1 MAALSSSAYDF
12 EKDGFYYNITSVA
25 DLTVQLT
32 TSGEESE
39 YGNTVAT
46 YSGDIVVPKTVEYS
60 GKTFTVTS
68 INPYAFINCFLS
80 SLTIPET
87 IVEVDGDGEN
97 MGLAG
102 IFKKLIIEDSD
113 TPIKCFRALVNGD
126 VTESVY
132 LGRNIEGWQDGNI
145 VYEHSRGG
153 SYKQI
158 TFGEKVTYLNDV
170 CPDCDNLTTVVL
182 PKNIKILNRTF
193 TGCDNLVSVVG
204 EGVEVA
210 DRAFC
215 GCVKL
220 ANVNLPSVR
229 VIDDAFNG
237 CSFSSFEVPQGVVS
251 MVGSFQDCANL
262 ESIRIPA
269 TVVNINDSYGYYPAF
284 GGCNALKTII
294 VGNPTPIELN
304 EDNFES
310 LVYLN
315 ATLKVPVGAAETYR
329 KANVWKN
336 FFNIEEDASI
346 TDDIFVLV
354 QSDSYGGTIEIN
366 ASETLPSYEADHGD
380 TYRFVKKGES
390 VVITAQPNENY
401 KLSSLKINGIDVTD
415 DVVANVYHTTI
426 TGNMN
431 VSASF
436 KYDYTP
442 QPNPEPIFLTIKQ
455 ADNGS
460 VRQRINKQDSFTFFI
475 EPAEGWQLHTVT
487 FDGLD
492 ITSEVEAD
500 GRLYINGITDNAVL
514 SIVFE
519 RGNSAVNDVQSSRA
533 KVYASEGTIIV
544 ANAEKAET
552 IQVYNEAGMN
562 VATRQAV
569 RSTEHINVE
578 KGHVYIVKLKG
589 KTVKLSI

>member
-1 MAALSSSAYDF
+1 MALCLVAALSSSAYDF

-32 TSGEESE
+32 TSGEERE

-68 INPYAFINCFLS
+68 INSYAFIKCSLP

-87 IVEVDGDGEN
+87 VTDVDSNGYS

-102 IFKKLIIEDSD
+102 TFNKLIIEDSD
-113 TPIKCFRALVNGD
+113 TPIKCFRALVGDD

-132 LGRNIEGWQDGNI
+132 LGRNIEGKQMANI
-145 VYEHSRGG
+145 VYGGG
-153 SYKQI
+153 SFKEI
-158 TFGEKVTYLNDV
+158 AFGEKVTYLNDV
-170 CPDCDNLTTVVL
+170 CEDCINLTSVVL
-182 PKNIKILNRTF
+182 PKNIKTLSSTF
-193 TGCDNLVSVVG
+193 YGCDNLVSVTG

-210 DRAFC
+210 EEAFARC
-215 GCVKL
+215 AKL
-220 ANVNLPSVR
+220 TSVRLPSVR
-229 VIDDAFNG
+229 VIDRAFVG

-251 MVGSFQDCANL
+251 MKGAFENCSNL
-262 ESIRIPA
+262 ESIKIPA
-269 TVVNINDSYGYYPAF
+269 TVVNIDDNHPTF

-294 VGNPTPIELN
+294 VGNSMPIEL
-304 EDNFES
+304 EESNFEA
-310 LVYLN
+310 LVYLK

-329 KANVWKN
+329 NADVWKN

-346 TDDIFVLV
+346 TDDIFTLT
-354 QSDSYGGTIEIN
+354 QSIRYSHGGTIEIN
-366 ASETLPSYEADHGD
+366 ANEALPSYEAGYNG

-390 VVITAQPNENY
+390 VVITAKPNENY
-401 KLSSLKINGIDVTD
+401 KLASLKINGTDVIDA
-415 DVVANVYHTTI
+415 VVDNVYHTTM
-426 TGNMN
+426 TGGMN
-431 VSASF
+431 VSVSF
-436 KYDYTP
+436 EYDYTP
-442 QPNPEPIFLTIKQ
+442 QPDPDPIFLTIKQ

-460 VRQRINKQDSFTFFI
+460 VRQRISKWDSFTFYI

-487 FDGLD
+487 FDGRD
-492 ITSEVEAD
+492 ITSEVETD
-500 GRLYINGITDNAVL
+500 GRLYIDDIADNAVL
-514 SIVFE
+514 SVVFE
-519 RGNSAVNDVQSSRA
+519 QGNSAVNDVQSSRA

-552 IQVYNEAGMN
+552 IQYNEAGMN